1 MKKFYF
7 LITFCL
13 VAQFTFSQCY
23 EASIDS
29 IDACEGYIWTDGN
42 SYDLSNFIAP
52 TTTGKETP
60 GLFAIGPNA
69 TWTNVYTACIKGDG
83 NNGAKQTIIINV
95 NSLPAGGAN
104 CRVVKSVANGNLF
117 NGNAKALTLGV
128 NKIEVGG
135 VAFDRSVKLQFGS
148 SDIEFSMLTLNG
160 TSVFESTVQKLSS
173 VAGCDSFVT
182 LKLTFGDYSTS
193 TIEKV
198 SSCESYTWSNQITYT
213 DSNYLTKST
222 IEKQTPGLFATGP
235 NATWTNVYTACVKGD
250 GNNGAKQTLEIN
262 VTDLPDGSTYRVV
275 KTVANGNFN
284 NGNAKTLT
292 LGVNSI
298 EVAAVTFDRT
308 VKFQFS
314 NNDIEFNMLSLNRS
328 SVYDGK
334 PKQVFKTTL
343 GCDSILTLDLT
354 LKNAS
359 SGTFTTS
366 ACDSFTWIDGN
377 SYKKDNNTATY
388 ILQNTQGCDSTVT
401 LDLKIT
407 DVNAGVTIV
416 DELTLQAQAAES
428 GTTYQWLN
436 CDDLEPIIGDTNA
449 IFIAKSSGD
458 YAVDVTFNGC
468 VKRSECYNI
477 KSTVGL
483 NGFLSN
489 YKVQLY
495 PNPTTDN
502 LTILLE
508 GITIVDVIISDIH
521 GKVILKKS
529 GLLDKDRISISS
541 LESGIYFAKVMTPE
555 FSKDIRVFKQ

>member
-1 MKKFYF
+1 M
-7 LITFCL
+7 
-13 VAQFTFSQCY
+13 
-23 EASIDS
+23 
-29 IDACEGYIWTDGN
+29 
-42 SYDLSNFIAP
+42 
-52 TTTGKETP
+52 
-60 GLFAIGPNA
+60 
-69 TWTNVYTACIKGDG
+69 
-83 NNGAKQTIIINV
+83 
-95 NSLPAGGAN
+95 
-104 CRVVKSVANGNLF
+104 
-117 NGNAKALTLGV
+117 
-128 NKIEVGG
+128 
-135 VAFDRSVKLQFGS
+135 
-148 SDIEFSMLTLNG
+148 
-160 TSVFESTVQKLSS
+160 
-173 VAGCDSFVT
+173 
-182 LKLTFGDYSTS
+182 
-193 TIEKV
+193 
-198 SSCESYTWSNQITYT
+198 
-213 DSNYLTKST
+213 
-222 IEKQTPGLFATGP
+222 
-235 NATWTNVYTACVKGD
+235 
-250 GNNGAKQTLEIN
+250 
-262 VTDLPDGSTYRVV
+262 

-284 NGNAKTLT
+284 FGNAKTLT

-314 NNDIEFNMLSLNRS
+314 NNDIEFNMLSLNRN

-343 GCDSILTLDLT
+343 
-354 LKNAS
+354 
-359 SGTFTTS
+359 
-366 ACDSFTWIDGN
+366 
-377 SYKKDNNTATY
+377 
-388 ILQNTQGCDSTVT
+388 GCDSTVT

-508 GITIVDVIISDIH
+508 GITNVDVIISDIH